1 MSFTGQTVFRLLT
14 WRPAGAEGEH
24 VITQA
29 LSDKQLVR
37 KCVLV
42 FYLLN
47 HLISFI
53 PDRYSMFLIFCM
65 MTFPCCRQD
74 SISQKSLDIQSRSD
88 DQHSISSA
96 DRFTTD
102 NHRQSKYSSASGI
115 SEDGSRSRT
124 AMRKSVTSTCVF
136 HRGPGA
142 SPVLSVADQMCGAAG
157 ADPDHRQHCVFSCHQ

>member
-1 MSFTGQTVFRLLT
+1 MFPGSTVVRLLT

-24 VITQA
+24 VSTQA

-37 KCVLV
+37 KRVLV

-47 HLISFI
+47 RLISVI
-53 PDRYSMFLIFCM
+53 VCI
-65 MTFPCCRQD
+65 MTPCCPQD

-96 DRFTTD
+96 DRFSTD
-102 NHRQSKYSSASGI
+102 NHRQSQYSSASGI

-124 AMRKSVTSTCVF
+124 PMSKSVTPHKC
-136 HRGPGA
+136 GPSWIRA
-142 SPVLSVADQMCGAAG
+142 LS
-157 ADPDHRQHCVFSCHQ
+157 